1 MLSSNWSQI
10 IKQVK
15 FTCRLLRKALQKQT
29 KKRVDI
35 LKSLN
40 VSNKIDALKQ
50 TESIFPQN
58 ETNVLIPDRII

>member
-15 FTCRLLRKALQKQT
+15 FTYRLLRKALEKQA